1 MIFLPIFVVLAKLTK
16 LMQTRISRLKTKKTK
31 NPFFDQKM
39 QKKGQNES
47 KKSKK
52 VLFWLKIHLFLIF
65 DFL

>member
-1 MIFLPIFVVLAKLTK
+1 
-16 LMQTRISRLKTKKTK
+16 MQTRISRLKTKKTK